1 MVLLW
6 AVPVVAATV
15 AVAVVLSSLRTVED
29 LSSDLGTAVSRSRD
43 LRRPLSDL
51 RDELDRSRPV
61 VQRVFRHWEQQG
73 S

>member
-15 AVAVVLSSLRTVED
+15 AIAVVLSSLRTVED
-29 LSSDLGTAVSRSRD
+29 LSSDLATAVRRSRD

-51 RDELDRSRPV
+51 RDELDRSQPV
-61 VQRVFRHWEQQG
+61 VQRVFRHWEQRG